1 MCGRKYLFVTKI
13 TFLGVKSMFFAVK
26 LRYLHRLFIET
37 LMTKLYQDKELP
49 KFLLDKR
56 YLIASVVFILTFSVL
71 FLAIY
76 TPFSDTTWISLRNIE
91 SVGATL
97 AFYVVALAILA
108 ISKLIMYNSQSKIYF
123 TLWKY
128 ILWVMAEV
136 VIISLFY
143 THFTYVFVPPV
154 EQAIIDIVFKA
165 FGCILLI
172 IVIPY
177 TIITLYAA
185 YRTKTEELQMLQYE
199 MSLNS
204 EASVVYPSLIN
215 LYDYNGA
222 LKLTINSDSL
232 YYMESQDN
240 YVKIFYENNG
250 KLLSYMLRSRTKTI
264 EENLAETSMVRCH
277 RSYMV
282 NVMKINHIR
291 KGGKSRYIVLAS
303 DDIKPIPVSKS
314 YFKNLVEKIDKYNA
328 AALPTA
334 IAQSDE
340 EPDEA

>member
-1 MCGRKYLFVTKI
+1 
-13 TFLGVKSMFFAVK
+13 
-26 LRYLHRLFIET
+26 
-37 LMTKLYQDKELP
+37 MTKLYQDKELP

-76 TPFSDTTWISLRNIE
+76 TPFSDTSWISLSNIE

-143 THFTYVFVPPV
+143 THFTYVFVPPI

-185 YRTKTEELQMLQYE
+185 YKTKTEELQMLQYE

-240 YVKIFYENNG
+240 YVKIYYENQG
-250 KLLSYMLRSRTKTI
+250 KLLSYMLRCRTKAI

-282 NVMKINHIR
+282 NVMKINHIK
-291 KGGKSRYIVLAS
+291 KGGKARYIVLTNE
-303 DDIKPIPVSKS
+303 DIKPIPVSKS
-314 YFKNLVEKIDKYNA
+314 YFKNLIEKIDKYNNSASSSA
-328 AALPTA
+328 AAAAPST
-334 IAQSDE
+334 DE
-340 EPDEA
+340 VVLADAE